1 MKRRRTPNPSVPT
14 PIIVLASVAAGGVL
28 AWWWLSRSTAPA
40 LPVPQTFT
48 APIGGGIP
56 SDPALAAALDQA
68 ALAVVNRLPL
78 VEPDANGRCP
88 DGSVAQWGE
97 GRGGVRMCRPTQGTP

>member
-1 MKRRRTPNPSVPT
+1 MPRRRNPEVPT
-14 PIIVLASVAAGGVL
+14 PVIVAVSVAAGGAL
-28 AWWWLSRSTAPA
+28 AWWWLSRPAAQA
-40 LPVPQTFT
+40 LPVPQTFS

-56 SDPALAAALDQA
+56 SDPALAALDQA
-68 ALAVVNRLPL
+68 AFAAANRLPL